1 MWCGVTT
8 RGIPLL
14 ILAKGGDAFGEVGG
28 NPPPPYPP
36 SLRCKMGE
44 SPARPYCQV
53 EDDGVEVLGRTGE
66 EEDCADGMVVFVGT
80 VVVAAPSKLVFSTT
94 PPIIVFLNARTE
106 STLCISFTLVLMFGL
121 ELSVEVMVLDIVFE
135 DVVLLLLSFRLPAVV
150 VGKDDDKVALT
161 IIGGLSPSLDGS
173 GIDKHGRSIDSFPPS
188 TTPLKPSVK
197 IPPPPPPPFILLL
210 PRVTIPQLVITS
222 CIEPL
227 STIFEG
233 LLVLEGLERKGM
245 VTMLVLL
252 TPVPP
257 RLIIMLLLWEVSP
270 PMDAVDEVVVLVVV
284 L

>member
-1 MWCGVTT
+1 MCGVTT

-80 VVVAAPSKLVFSTT
+80 VVAPSKLVFSTT

-121 ELSVEVMVLDIVFE
+121 ELSVEVMVLD
-135 DVVLLLLSFRLPAVV
+135 LS
-150 VGKDDDKVALT
+150 
-161 IIGGLSPSLDGS
+161 
-173 GIDKHGRSIDSFPPS
+173 
-188 TTPLKPSVK
+188 
-197 IPPPPPPPFILLL
+197 
-210 PRVTIPQLVITS
+210 
-222 CIEPL
+222 
-227 STIFEG
+227 
-233 LLVLEGLERKGM
+233 
-245 VTMLVLL
+245 
-252 TPVPP
+252 
-257 RLIIMLLLWEVSP
+257 LIHI
-270 PMDAVDEVVVLVVV
+270 
-284 L
+284 